1 MYCPGAQHHPL
12 ITKDIFFTFGSHRPI
27 PSPSFTAISYYCLL
41 SIRFTFLCEL
51 VIHNFRVYCCTMRI
65 CILLFG
71 SPLIG
76 AFTPSLSKIFHRP
89 GTEIHQPISVFMS
102 EPQDGEALQSLF
114 AKQCDPD
121 GLMTKT
127 ALAQVPSI
135 ADLMVRL
142 LT

>member
-1 MYCPGAQHHPL
+1 MRTC
-12 ITKDIFFTFGSHRPI
+12 IF
-27 PSPSFTAISYYCLL
+27 
-41 SIRFTFLCEL
+41 
-51 VIHNFRVYCCTMRI
+51 VV
-65 CILLFG
+65 G

-76 AFTPSLSKIFHRP
+76 AFTPSLSKFLHHP
-89 GTEIHQPISVFMS
+89 ASGIHPPISVFMS

-142 LT
+142 PTLFFECNERRDCH